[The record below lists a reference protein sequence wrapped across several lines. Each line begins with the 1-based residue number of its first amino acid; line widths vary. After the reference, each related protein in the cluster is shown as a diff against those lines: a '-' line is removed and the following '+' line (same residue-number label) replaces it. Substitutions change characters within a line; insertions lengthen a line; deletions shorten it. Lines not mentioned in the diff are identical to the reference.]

1 MHKWLMS
8 NTDRQI
14 LILQPS
20 ECDLKAG
27 QMKRSWMPCS
37 GRSGHRQSRSRSYN
51 CAVWHYISS
60 QFQRRKHTACGHKST
75 AEPEAGEWRESLR
88 RNKRDGRRY
97 REQRYS
103 ERERERGEVLLS
115 KPHPSPAKPP
125 FLPLPLFPCWNLFI
139 LGLFLLGEL
148 FPRNMMDD

>member
-103 ERERERGEVLLS
+103 ERERERAWWGSALQTASVSCQTPFSSPPSVPLLKS
-115 KPHPSPAKPP
+115 IYSGTISPRWTLPS
-125 FLPLPLFPCWNLFI
+125 
-139 LGLFLLGEL
+139 
-148 FPRNMMDD
+148 